1 MQNDNT
7 DRIFFLS
14 AGPAAA
20 IVLGIALV
28 PLRGFTSAS
37 NLSFAFVALT
47 IVVAEY
53 GGRRAAVATALCSA
67 LSLDF
72 FLTQPYLR
80 LTIVDKHDIMAFLGL
95 GVCGLIAAA
104 LGSQRGERTASLRSA
119 VRQLDLVNTAID
131 GLRSSEPL
139 QSRLGKILDA
149 MCVACPV
156 AVAVI
161 RDEQGHILAATKDAQ
176 AASARVPVEI
186 LAPRTLLVRGGEDD
200 QRLPFPAEGA
210 RLALVAGN
218 RQIGWLDLW
227 GNGSPANA
235 HMRRS
240 LADAACI
247 AALQLPGTSRS

>member
-1 MQNDNT
+1 MNHDDNDNL
-7 DRIFFLS
+7 FFQSL
-14 AGPAAA
+14 GPAAA
-20 IVLGIALV
+20 IALGIALM

-37 NLSFAFVALT
+37 NLSFVFMALT

-53 GGRRAAVATALCSA
+53 GGRGAAVATALCSA

-119 VRQLDLVNTAID
+119 VRQLDLLNTASE
-131 GLRSSEPL
+131 GLQSSEPL
-139 QSRLGKILDA
+139 HSRLGKILDA
-149 MCVACPV
+149 ICVACPI
-156 AVAVI
+156 AIAVI

-176 AASARVPVEI
+176 TEAREPGEI
-186 LAPRTLLVRGGEDD
+186 LSPGTMLVRGGENDP
-200 QRLPFPAEGA
+200 RLPFPAEGA

-227 GNGSPANA
+227 GNGSPANVHA
-235 HMRRS
+235 RRS
-240 LADAACI
+240 LADAARI
-247 AALQLPGTSRS
+247 AALQLPGARQS